1 MTEPLRMTKDERIT
15 RLEAEV
21 QTLKL
26 QIRTLLHSHQSSIE
40 QAMKVT
46 EILSETVE
54 AQVELERKFHRHL
67 VARQAQLVL
76 DSMDDEGMPTFED
89 VWDHDVERLGLPYG
103 DSVVLVE
110 DPTVVL

>member
-76 DSMDDEGMPTFED
+76 DSMDADPPTFED
-89 VWDHDVERLGLPYG
+89 VWDHDVERLGLPYD